1 MVSTEKVLK
10 ARLVVSDEFGST
22 LAKFTQSLSN
32 TEKVDENKL
41 ANNIFGIFTNSF
53 KTSFLNS
60 SN

>member
-1 MVSTEKVLK
+1 MASTEKVLK

-32 TEKVDENKL
+32 ADKNFTKF
-41 ANNIFGIFTNSF
+41 ANSL